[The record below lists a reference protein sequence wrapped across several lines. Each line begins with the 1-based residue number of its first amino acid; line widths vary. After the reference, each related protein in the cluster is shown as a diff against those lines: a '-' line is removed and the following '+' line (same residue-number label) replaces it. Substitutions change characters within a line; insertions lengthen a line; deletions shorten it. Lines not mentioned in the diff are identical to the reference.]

1 MKRCIPAT
9 LAIVLS
15 CLGVM
20 RAAYAD
26 DDDDA
31 PVSGT
36 APTASTPYSA
46 DPPSPAAL
54 AGIVR
59 LSAAQTRAAGLELT
73 TLDAVSLQ
81 SETPAF
87 GKVLDIQPLLDL
99 RARERD
105 AGSEVEMAAAA
116 LTLAEKNRKRV
127 AALHA
132 ADILAG
138 RELAHSEAQW
148 LSDRAREA
156 AARRRVEDV
165 HREARHLWGSELAR
179 LALAAQSPLLEALA
193 SHRRYLLQITLPP
206 GSPWP
211 MPAMSLPVA
220 REFDRQRA
228 CQADFIAA
236 APRTDDFTQGETWFY
251 HAPADHLR
259 AGMRVTAW
267 VPDDR
272 KRPGIMLPASAV
284 VWYAG
289 QPWAYRKDADG
300 SFIRTP
306 VMTQNPSGPLWFV
319 ESGFAAGH
327 QVVTAG
333 AQTLLSE
340 EFRGHIPSEDDD

>member
-15 CLGVM
+15 GLGVM
-20 RAAYAD
+20 LAAYAD

-36 APTASTPYSA
+36 APTASTASSSG
-46 DPPSPAAL
+46 PPSRPAV
-54 AGIVR
+54 AGTVR
-59 LSAAQTRAAGLELT
+59 LNAAQTRAAGLELT
-73 TLDAVSLQ
+73 TLEAVSLH
-81 SETPAF
+81 SETPTF

-148 LSDRAREA
+148 LHDRAREA
-156 AARRRVEDV
+156 AARRKVEDV

-179 LALAAQSPLLEALA
+179 LALATQSPLLEELA

-206 GSPWP
+206 GSQLP
-211 MPAMSLPVA
+211 MPGMSLPVA
-220 REFDRQRA
+220 REFDRTHAYR
-228 CQADFIAA
+228 ADFIAA
-236 APRTDDFTQGETWFY
+236 APRTDELTQGETWFY

-267 VPDDR
+267 VPDGR
-272 KRPGIMLPASAV
+272 NRPGVMLPARAV

-306 VMTQNPSGPLWFV
+306 VMAHTPSGSLWFV
-319 ESGFAAGH
+319 DSSFAPGD